1 MAYRALYRVFRP
13 QTFGDLVGQEHITRT
28 LQNALNE
35 QRFSHAYLFSGP
47 RGTGK
52 TSAAKILA
60 KAINCQRGPVSEPC
74 NECPACMGITEGS
87 VVDVIEIDA
96 ASNRGVEEIRDVR
109 DKVKYAPTEVN
120 FKVYII
126 DEVHM
131 LTTEAF
137 NALLKTLEEPPEHV
151 VFILATTEP
160 HKLPATII
168 SRCQRFD
175 FRSISAKAMMDRLRF
190 IAQKEQVQVSDQ
202 ALALMVRV
210 SEGGM
215 RDVLS
220 LFDQVLSYSGHTIEE
235 EDVILITGVVSGA
248 MLSEIAKAVLNS
260 DAARLMQIVHDVTAE
275 GKNPEQFLDD
285 ALIFFRDLLVYKTA
299 PDLEEIQHRVTGDEN
314 FAELARTF
322 DHESLYSIIESL
334 NKSARDM
341 KWASHPRIILEMSLI
356 RLVEESGTTQRVV
369 QQTAASP
376 EMDELNRRILQ
387 LESKIQQL
395 LQNPPTVPTG
405 TTVPVVDQRRA
416 ETARRTSIPPTVKI
430 NEHRIQEVL
439 LTASPG
445 ALQKLMQQWPDVL
458 NKIKK
463 RKIQVHAWLM
473 DGVPVAV
480 GPKGVIIS
488 FKSAIH
494 RETTEKPQHRE
505 IIEEVLGS
513 TWGQPLEMLTLME
526 NQWNELES
534 KVRRNQQENESESQ
548 QKPDID
554 PFVEEALKLVG
565 EDLLQIK
572 D

>member
-28 LQNALNE
+28 LQNALRE
-35 QRFSHAYLFSGP
+35 QRISHAYLFSGP

-60 KAINCQRGPVSEPC
+60 KAINCQQGSASEPC
-74 NECPACMGITEGS
+74 NECPACIGITEGA

-120 FKVYII
+120 FKIYII

-175 FRSISAKAMMDRLRF
+175 FRSISVKAMMDRLRF
-190 IAQKEQVQVSDQ
+190 IADREQVQVSDQ

-210 SEGGM
+210 SDGGM

-220 LFDQVLSYSGHTIEE
+220 LFDQVLSYCGHIVQD
-235 EDVILITGVVSGA
+235 EDVILITGVVSQG
-248 MLSEIAKAVLNS
+248 MLTEIAKAVLNS
-260 DAARLMQIVHDVTAE
+260 DAARLMEIVHDVTAG

-285 ALIFFRDLLVYKTA
+285 VLIFFRDLLIYKTA
-299 PDLEEIQHRVTGDEN
+299 PNLEEIQHRVTGDEH
-314 FAELARTF
+314 FAQLARTF
-322 DHESLYSIIESL
+322 DHATLYTIIEKL
-334 NKSARDM
+334 NKAARDI
-341 KWASHPRIILEMSLI
+341 KWASHPKMILEMGLI
-356 RLVEESGTTQRVV
+356 QLVENTPRELESSVST
-369 QQTAASP
+369 SNW
-376 EMDELNRRILQ
+376 DELNRKIAQ
-387 LESKIQQL
+387 LEARLQQFIK
-395 LQNPPTVPTG
+395 NPPVG
-405 TTVPVVDQRRA
+405 TTTIAAADQPRT
-416 ETARRTSIPPTVKI
+416 EPSPRRTSIPPTVKI

-439 LTASPG
+439 SAASPQ
-445 ALQKLMQQWPDVL
+445 ALQKLMQQWADVL
-458 NKIKK
+458 VKIKK
-463 RKIQVHAWLM
+463 KKIQVHAWLI

-480 GPKGVIIS
+480 GPNGVIIS

-505 IIEEVLGS
+505 IIEEVLYS

-534 KVRRNQQENESESQ
+534 KVRQEEQVSNPQLE
-548 QKPDID
+548 QKPETD
-554 PFVEEALKLVG
+554 PFIEEALKLVG